1 MIRLS
6 VLAMGVRHQDAAS
19 LVRKSQGIATVTT
32 GAARPRG
39 ALSRARYPIGLV
51 AMPIVAAVLVV
62 WRLQVAARRTT
73 VYKVSS

>member
-19 LVRKSQGIATVTT
+19 LVRKSQGIATITT

-39 ALSRARYPIGLV
+39 GALSRVRYPIGLA
-51 AMPIVAAVLVV
+51 AMPIVAAVLVG
-62 WRLQVAARRTT
+62 WRL
-73 VYKVSS
+73 